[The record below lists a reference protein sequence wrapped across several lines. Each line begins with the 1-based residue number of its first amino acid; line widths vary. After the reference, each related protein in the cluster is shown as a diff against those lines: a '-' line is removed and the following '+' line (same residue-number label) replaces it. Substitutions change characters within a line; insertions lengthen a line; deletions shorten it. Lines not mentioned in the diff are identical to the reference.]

1 MTSKIYRSSQGK
13 SIDLGTIMLQNEK
26 VRAVG
31 NMNVNARGD
40 KLDSANQVIETRP
53 RQIQRQ
59 TSRTTNV
66 SADPVHTSTLA
77 AQRDK
82 REKSQKLKDLAPLTE
97 LTEILTP
104 EPISAPPAQETK
116 IEPNASQGGLA
127 AAIARSREVKQE
139 LEKTRREQQQTPG
152 LKKL

>member
-13 SIDLGTIMLQNEK
+13 PIDLGTIMLQNEQ

-40 KLDSANQVIETRP
+40 KLDSTNKVIETRP

-59 TSRTTNV
+59 TARTTNV

-77 AQRDK
+77 ARRDK
-82 REKSQKLKDLAPLTE
+82 KEKSQKLKDLPPQISPL
-97 LTEILTP
+97 EISTP
-104 EPISAPPAQETK
+104 DPIVAPPSQETK
-116 IEPNASQGGLA
+116 TVSGIPAGGLA
-127 AAIARSREVKQE
+127 GAIARSREVKQE
-139 LEKTRREQQQTPG
+139 LEKTRREQQASTS